1 MSAQLYNAEIIFCLW
16 YLLPC
21 LRVRGLFEKPTK
33 KTCHCSTFRKTT
45 LIPNLMEEWLK
56 PKFFS
61 LKKSTKN
68 LVILDFSKQNCG
80 VTFMNLWKDT
90 FYWLVYTRRNNP
102 VMHLIGGFCLVGFFS
117 AYIMPLA
124 ITVVLFKK
132 QHRVHT

>member
-61 LKKSTKN
+61 LKKIHKK
-68 LVILDFSKQNCG
+68 FS
-80 VTFMNLWKDT
+80 DT
-90 FYWLVYTRRNNP
+90 
-102 VMHLIGGFCLVGFFS
+102 GFFK
-117 AYIMPLA
+117 AELWCYIHESLKGYILLTCIYKAKQPCYA
-124 ITVVLFKK
+124 SNWGFLFGWVFFSL
-132 QHRVHT
+132 HHASCNHSSSV